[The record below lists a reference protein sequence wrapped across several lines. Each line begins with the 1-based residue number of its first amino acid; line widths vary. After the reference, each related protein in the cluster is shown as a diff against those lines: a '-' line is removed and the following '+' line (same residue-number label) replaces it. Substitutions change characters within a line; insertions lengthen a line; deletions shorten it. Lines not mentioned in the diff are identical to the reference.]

1 MKFFFHRFT
10 KIRKKWQKKFFK
22 KTSCIPSVL
31 IISKIFKLPSYET
44 RYNIEIQF
52 RIRKMFLENSK
63 FRKISYISLIT
74 LHAPWYANWFIK
86 ISNLSK
92 NLEDSKFQK
101 VYTRIPYS
109 ISQNIQIILL
119 HNLTNVDLRG

>member
-1 MKFFFHRFT
+1 
-10 KIRKKWQKKFFK
+10 
-22 KTSCIPSVL
+22 
-31 IISKIFKLPSYET
+31 
-44 RYNIEIQF
+44 
-52 RIRKMFLENSK
+52 MFLENSK

-74 LHAPWYANWFIK
+74 LHAPWYANRFIK